1 MEGSHAHAGV
11 YAMRIR
17 SVRTD
22 GRAHLSV
29 CKDGAV
35 LAEISKK

>member
-1 MEGSHAHAGV
+1 MEGFHAHAGV

-22 GRAHLSV
+22 RCALPSV